1 MKQFFLCA
9 KVALVALLLCAVEG
23 RAVDRP
29 VTLYGY
35 LYYSDAWTDTGAP
48 VPYYGFYSITTGA
61 DNVLQPC
68 APSVGQYQM
77 VSNSGAYVKGKFY
90 ALDIVGSYLRYKT
103 TVRVYDTHTWTEEK
117 SFDLGEMQDETI
129 ASDLAYDPVTDV
141 LYAATRPFGNTEQ
154 GWLAT
159 VDTLTGAFTRLCASR
174 YYSVLAADAK
184 GQLWGLSRDGH
195 LYKVGKDG
203 SDVKIGETGYVP
215 NDLPQSGTIDFRS
228 GKLYWAF
235 KGFLAT
241 DRYKEDSYSYILEVD
256 LATAKATPVVTFD
269 RQEQLTAFDIL
280 RAHPSAPD
288 NVEDLALTPTAP
300 GALTAQV
307 TFTVPTL
314 TYAQETLTGDIT
326 ARITL
331 DGTELEPMTLQP
343 GQKVSLP
350 VTVST
355 YGNHSA
361 TLVLTSGSHDG
372 VEASTTGFFG
382 ADTPQSVTGLTFTT
396 DAARATATLTWTA
409 PTTGVNGG
417 YIDAD
422 NLRYTIYRVP
432 AVGAQT
438 VVVDGETLP
447 EARFTETI
455 DSEMQYMAYRVVVA
469 SGENQS
475 EAVTSN
481 WLIAGAPR
489 ELPYI
494 ETFESE
500 KAFNAYTVIDANG
513 DAPTIDEDFYK
524 PQWKFDP
531 QFYCAFYYTS
541 IQGVQA
547 DDWLITPAF
556 QFSTDSIY
564 RLSFQAYGYYGYEND
579 LHVTIGPGYDVAGQE
594 RVICDK
600 PFFASQTEPVEYHI
614 DFIPN
619 ETDRYIGFHVT
630 TPAGEHTSIDNI
642 YLRRWSSVDV
652 PATPAVGTCLPA
664 EEDDNALCIGFRLPT
679 LTAGGKP
686 LAAPIVAAIY
696 RDGEEMAVFADAAP
710 GDSLTWVDHA
720 PVAGLNTYNI
730 TVSNEVGPGIPLELS
745 YDLTEGVPGSVGSFT
760 AVRDSMN
767 NVLLTWQ
774 APAAGTDADGH
785 AIRPER
791 LRYNLQRVTGDTY
804 TTIAEGIAETS
815 FTDQAAAADLAS
827 QQGLVR
833 YAVTP
838 FSTGGAG
845 VQTFTTPIVVGKSYT
860 LPYHETWP
868 GQAAETQ
875 PWRSEGSSGS
885 WSVVSTGY
893 DPFTIGQDGPGLLNF
908 SGDDYYHQAAA
919 GSYISPYID
928 LSRCVEPFLSFY
940 LYTAPTYDDG
950 TYLTVAVEV
959 AGTGERMSFP
969 AVYKP
974 YGETAGWHEYLLSL
988 NEWQGQ
994 AAVAIVFS
1002 AYVPQADG
1010 NTIHIDNVSVD
1021 ALETGIHAATG
1032 SSANVRISARGP
1044 EISVH
1049 AAAGTPVVLFTTDGR
1064 PAARACTDTTGNCT
1078 LRVQPGV
1085 YVVRAAGAV
1094 RKVLVGK

>member
-1 MKQFFLCA
+1 MKQFFLRA
-9 KVALVALLLCAVEG
+9 RAALILLLLCAAGG
-23 RAVDRP
+23 RAADRP

-48 VPYYGFYSITTGA
+48 VPYYGFYSITTGTG
-61 DNVLQPC
+61 NVLQPC
-68 APSVGQYQM
+68 EPSVGQYQL
-77 VSNSGAYVKGKFY
+77 VSNSGAFVKGKYY

-103 TVRVYDTHTWTEEK
+103 TLRVYDTHTWAEEQ
-117 SFDLGEMQDETI
+117 SFDLGEMQAETI
-129 ASDLAYDPVTDV
+129 ASDLAYDPVADI

-159 VDTLTGAFTRLCASR
+159 IDQSTGAFTRLCASR
-174 YYSVLAADAK
+174 YYSVLAADAR
-184 GQLWGLSRDGH
+184 GQLWGLSRDGY
-195 LYKVGKDG
+195 LYKVEKDG

-269 RQEQLTAFDIL
+269 RQEQLTALDIL

-288 NVEDLALTPTAP
+288 NVEDMALTPTAA
-300 GALTAQV
+300 GALTARL

-314 TYAQETLTGDIT
+314 TYAQGTLTGEIT
-326 ARITL
+326 ARVTL
-331 DGTELEPMTLQP
+331 DGTAMEPLTVQP
-343 GQKVSLP
+343 GAEVSLP
-350 VTVST
+350 LTVST
-355 YGNHSA
+355 YGNHTA
-361 TLVLTSGSHDG
+361 TLVLTSGEHDG
-372 VEASTTGFFG
+372 VEATTTAFFG
-382 ADTPQSVTGLTFTT
+382 ADTPLPVTDLTFTT
-396 DAARATATLTWTA
+396 DSDRATATLSWTA
-409 PTTGVNGG
+409 PTVGVNGG

-438 VVVDGETLP
+438 VVVDGEVLP

-455 DSEMQYMAYRVVVA
+455 GSEMQYMAYRVVVA
-469 SGENQS
+469 SGESQS
-475 EAVTSN
+475 EPATSN
-481 WLIAGAPR
+481 WQTAGAPR

-500 KAFNAYTVIDANG
+500 KAFRAYTVIDANG
-513 DAPTIDEDFYK
+513 DAATVDEDFYK

-556 QFSTDSIY
+556 RFSTDSIY

-579 LHVTIGPGYDVAGQE
+579 LHVTIGPGYDVAGQP

-600 PFFASQTEPVEYHI
+600 PFFATQTEPVEYHI
-614 DFIPN
+614 DFIPT

-664 EEDDNALCIGFRLPT
+664 EEDEGALCIGFRLPT
-679 LTAGGKP
+679 LTAGGKA

-696 RDGEEMAVFADAAP
+696 RDGEEMAAFADAAP
-710 GDSLTWVDHA
+710 GDSLTWVDSA

-730 TVSNEVGPGIPLELS
+730 IVSNEVGPCIPLELS
-745 YDLTEGVPGSVGSFT
+745 YDLTEGVPGSVGSLAAT
-760 AVRDSMN
+760 RESLHSVR
-767 NVLLTWQ
+767 LTWQ
-774 APAAGTDADGH
+774 APAADTDADGH

-791 LRYNLQRVTGDTY
+791 VRYNVQRITDDTY

-815 FTDQAAAADLAS
+815 FTDATAAADLAG

-838 FSTGGAG
+838 YSTGGTG
-845 VQTFTTPIVVGKSYT
+845 VQTFSAPLVVGTAYT
-860 LPYHETWP
+860 LPYRETWP
-868 GQAAETQ
+868 GQAAQTL
-875 PWRSEGSSGS
+875 PWRSEGNYGS

-893 DPFTIGQDGPGLLNF
+893 DPFTLGQDGPGLLNF

-940 LYTAPTYDDG
+940 LYTAPTYDPG
-950 TYLTVAVEV
+950 TYLTVGIEV
-959 AGTGERMSFP
+959 AETGERTSLQ

-974 YGETAGWHEYLLSL
+974 CGETAGWHEYLLSL

-994 AAVAIVFS
+994 PAVAIVFS
-1002 AYVPQADG
+1002 AYVPQAAG
-1010 NTIHIDNVSVD
+1010 NTIHLDNVSVD
-1021 ALETGIHAATG
+1021 AVETGIHSASGSAAG
-1032 SSANVRISARGP
+1032 VSISAHGP
-1044 EISVH
+1044 EISVR
-1049 AAAGTPVVLFTTDGR
+1049 AAAGTPVVLFTADGR
-1064 PAARACTDTTGNCT
+1064 PAARACTDAAGRCQ

-1085 YVVRAAGAV
+1085 YVVRAGEAV